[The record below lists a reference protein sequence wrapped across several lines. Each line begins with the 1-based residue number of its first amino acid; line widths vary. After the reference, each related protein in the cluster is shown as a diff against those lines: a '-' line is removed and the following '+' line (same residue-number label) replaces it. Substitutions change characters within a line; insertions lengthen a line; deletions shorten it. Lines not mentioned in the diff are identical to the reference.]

1 METKGRHLYAIQ
13 SKVGAVKNRGG
24 NRKEEIVMTRLRIG
38 HSNLN
43 STLHII
49 GKHPTGFCGC
59 GQVAETIEH
68 VFLSCRQYEEQ
79 RKNMMEELGIVGT
92 IGTGMTEIL
101 ESGENEQS
109 RGNIF
114 LFLSRIGM
122 MGRI

>member
-43 STLHII
+43 STFHII

-92 IGTGMTEIL
+92 IGTGMKEIL